1 VDWNDSITWLAIGL
15 LGTATFGSRFLLQ
28 WLASER
34 AGRSYIPLAFWWL
47 SIAGSLLLLAY
58 AIHKRDPVFI
68 LANAPNSLI
77 YARNLILIYRES
89 AKRKKAGAA
98 DTTPVAL
105 VVQPINV
112 PPQPRADAVVH
123 GAAGH
128 T

>member
-1 VDWNDSITWLAIGL
+1 MDWNDSITWLAIGL

-28 WLASER
+28 WVASER

-77 YARNLILIYRES
+77 YARNLTLIYRER
-89 AKRKKAGAA
+89 AKQKRAAAA
-98 DTTPVAL
+98 DAASAGL
-105 VVQPINV
+105 VVPPINV
-112 PPQPRADAVVH
+112 PPPPRDAVVH
-123 GAAGH
+123 RAASH
-128 T
+128 S

>member
-1 VDWNDSITWLAIGL
+1 MDWNDSITWLAIGL

-28 WLASER
+28 WVASER

-77 YARNLILIYRES
+77 YARNLTLIYRER
-89 AKRKKAGAA
+89 AKQKRTAAA
-98 DTTPVAL
+98 DAAPVAL
-105 VVQPINV
+105 VVPPINV
-112 PPQPRADAVVH
+112 PPPPRDAVVQR
-123 GAAGH
+123 AASH
-128 T
+128 S